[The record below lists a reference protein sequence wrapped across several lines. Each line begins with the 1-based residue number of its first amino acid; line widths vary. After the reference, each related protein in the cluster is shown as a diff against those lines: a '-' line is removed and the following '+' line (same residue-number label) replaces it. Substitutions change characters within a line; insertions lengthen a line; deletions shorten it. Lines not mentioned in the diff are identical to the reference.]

1 MKFCSKIKLNE
12 QHCKCKM
19 FNSVLD
25 GFLKMENFKRSD
37 QTYNHDWEKSGGKQL
52 TFKCSES
59 HNTECTEQR
68 RNKENTKWKS
78 REGPLVECVK
88 YECHAKFCVVS
99 TEQQIGSTGF
109 VRRRHLSTWM
119 RNFVYKKKLQRHIK
133 TVKRNYHSKKDKNG

>member
-52 TFKCSES
+52 TTSVLGSRFPPNQKSL
-59 HNTECTEQR
+59 TCT
-68 RNKENTKWKS
+68 
-78 REGPLVECVK
+78 
-88 YECHAKFCVVS
+88 A
-99 TEQQIGSTGF
+99 
-109 VRRRHLSTWM
+109 
-119 RNFVYKKKLQRHIK
+119 
-133 TVKRNYHSKKDKNG
+133 